1 MQLELLFWLHT
12 HVDFYL
18 RVKLISFLVC
28 TNLWRDVS
36 INSLEYFRL
45 TVFSKQFL
53 YDKIKN
59 FFYSSSIIS
68 LC

>member
-1 MQLELLFWLHT
+1 MQLVLLFWLHT

-36 INSLEYFRL
+36 INSLDYFRL
-45 TVFSKQFL
+45 TVYSQN
-53 YDKIKN
+53 N
-59 FFYSSSIIS
+59 FFMIK
-68 LC
+68 LKPFFLLFLNH